1 MGTRGW
7 GVSQGGQRGL
17 DLAGL
22 CPPQPPAPR
31 QPPTAPKPRAPAP
44 ASPAGGAQPHAESG
58 SPCGAGDPL
67 GHAPP
72 RSPLPGPSTAQY
84 AARSLWALGRN
95 SSFHTSFPAAAA
107 EPPAVPSPSPL
118 GRPYPHPLGVS
129 PSAGAGTARCTV
141 HAAVHVPLAPP
152 MAITPCPLGT
162 VPLSP
167 PASPVHSALIP
178 GTMPHP
184 LHPVGLSLLAIPVPL
199 ALPVPPCSLGPSPCQ
214 GALPTARPAK
224 LPLPAL
230 LCASAGENPAI
241 VPRGGPWHPSQPG
254 PGVLLVAPAAAAQ
267 RGAWPRRSPGVEEL
281 TGRAGLP
288 ASPGRRG
295 WEMREQQEK
304 PGVINTVCWSCAQ
317 IAARNHKSPSHH
329 RR

>member
-1 MGTRGW
+1 MWCW
-7 GVSQGGQRGL
+7 G
-17 DLAGL
+17 
-22 CPPQPPAPR
+22 PPRPWTPSQPPPR
-31 QPPTAPKPRAPAP
+31 PQHCSVCCTL
-44 ASPAGGAQPHAESG
+44 
-58 SPCGAGDPL
+58 PL
-67 GHAPP
+67 GTGQELFISHIVSCCCCRATRSPIPVPP
-72 RSPLPGPSTAQY
+72 RPPL
-84 AARSLWALGRN
+84 
-95 SSFHTSFPAAAA
+95 
-107 EPPAVPSPSPL
+107 SPSP
-118 GRPYPHPLGVS
+118 RRQPLS
-129 PSAGAGTARCTV
+129 WCRDCSV
-141 HAAVHVPLAPP
+141 HAAVHVPL
-152 MAITPCPLGT
+152 AITPCPLGT
-162 VPLSP
+162 VPLAP
-167 PASPVHSALIP
+167 PGSPVHSALIP
-178 GTMPHP
+178 GTVPRP
-184 LHPVGLSLLAIPVPL
+184 LHPVPLSLLAIPVPL
-199 ALPVPPCSLGPSPCQ
+199 AFPVPPCPLGPSPCQ
-214 GALPTARPAK
+214 GALPTASPAK

-241 VPRGGPWHPSQPG
+241 LPRGGPWHPSRPG